1 MTKDT
6 RWRPNQAG
14 FLNFWFFKDDIFE
27 FINGKLHLMGENMS
41 GKSVTTQSLITILL
55 DGKKD
60 ATRMDTFGSRSRTLR
75 DTFLG
80 STGDKDRQE
89 RNNQDKLGYTYLEY
103 KRGIHDE
110 YITTGMGLQAKAGV
124 QDLDYWFFIILD
136 NSRIGKRP
144 QDIKLYKEE
153 RIDGDVKKIPL
164 SKEELREQLGEGGKI
179 YTTNAE
185 YMKAV
190 NDYLFQFR
198 EIQVFEHLIKLLIA
212 LRSNKLGG
220 GQKPKMVYEILTNSL
235 SSLSSE
241 ELSPLSNTIE
251 SIDTIERELTEL
263 QFGYD
268 YIEVITS
275 VYEAY
280 HEVYLAEVANG
291 YLKAENRLQN
301 LYERQ
306 RYNSNQLST
315 TQSNVVKLTEEIAHL
330 EAKEKTL
337 NERIEALRSKEA
349 KDLSIQK
356 GRLENQKID
365 ITRLMKPKQEQKK
378 NKETKIKEM
387 NQLFEDTSTN
397 SLKLINH
404 LKDEL
409 SEMEHCALE
418 SSFKQHSRH
427 AGHFITRYEHFDYDF
442 SLWNQDIQSYQ
453 TFIHDIQKQIFDL
466 EKLGHKKT
474 VLMEEKNKAT
484 VLLNKKQEELRM
496 MRKKLDELKKTFSN
510 EMDEWLEDNEFLVM
524 NGEEKERLLKKLYH
538 FPYSVTE
545 RELKEMI
552 EHQFTDVK
560 RKINDE
566 IHQVDRLEGEIGQ
579 KQSSVEEELN
589 EWIVGKMPQ
598 PHLSKEK
605 ESVLEAIRDWNIPHI
620 LFYDAVEFQVGLS
633 EKEMAS
639 IESALENTGLLTT
652 VIADS
657 KWDPQLSEHITVPNK
672 QGTPYMFNLT
682 QYLKPSKKSGKLAV
696 WVEELLSHVGIS
708 KDEECFILS
717 NGNFK
722 NGIIKGQA
730 SIKESPQYLGERVQ
744 VQYKKQIM
752 SSLENKLDEISHEL
766 EKLQQ
771 EKSDLFLQLDLL
783 DDEYHNLPDNSEIL
797 DLYQALNRNEQS
809 ISDIFETKLDSERKR
824 LTTLQNEMD
833 TMTRRI
839 QVEADFTE
847 TPLTSEAFSEV
858 RDEMQRYDR
867 HLNQIKMTY
876 TELKSIQQSMD
887 SYNTQK
893 QSLLEDVDNLSAEIS
908 SHEKELQKIEVQI
921 SVIMEEMERS
931 GLLDNERQILEY
943 MKELHSIPDKKD
955 YLRKNLLKEESKSLQ
970 LSEKISFMLKEKGV
984 REVIRNAWEKYF
996 SSLFTLGEND
1006 TLRRV
1011 AEEYLEIARNY
1022 LVGKEDLRNL
1032 CTRSEKELLKEF
1044 YKSRQAIAQY
1054 SPILDEYVSNIE
1066 DNLEIPSE
1074 LDELNLDTEWND
1086 LISLR
1091 KYKLVLDIQINGII
1105 QRREPRYVLSVLKE
1119 RMDLQRANLSDR
1131 DKRMYEEILLG
1142 SIGRTIKRKIVQTKE
1157 WVKNLNEIMMNIN
1170 TGGGLQFGIKWVPLK
1185 ATTEEEL
1192 NTREIVRLLEIDAPL
1207 LKPEDREKLIDHF
1220 RSKIETR
1227 KLEQGLDQYT
1237 GFDLKETFKEILD
1250 YRNWFEFQ
1258 LISKY
1263 VNEEEFTLVDQD
1275 KFGKFS
1281 GGGRALA
1288 LYIPILAAVSSCYGE
1303 AHYDSPRIISM
1314 DEVWAGID
1322 NKNINEMYKLLEELE
1337 FDFISNSQFVSGC
1350 SPALKGLSIY
1360 ELIRPKNSKEINF
1373 GRYIWNGKY
1382 KEYVKNNS
1390 LSEDYPGSANM

>member
-1 MTKDT
+1 MTIET

-14 FLNFWFFKDDIFE
+14 FFNFWFFKDDLFE

-80 STGDKDRQE
+80 STGDKDQQE

-103 KRGIHDE
+103 KRGIYDE
-110 YITTGMGLQAKAGV
+110 YITTGMGLQAKAGH

-136 NSRIGKRP
+136 NSRIGKRS

-153 RIDGDVKKIPL
+153 RIDGEVKKIPL

-190 NDYLFQFR
+190 NDHLFQFR
-198 EIQVFEHLIKLLIA
+198 EIQIFEHLIKLLIA

-220 GQKPKMVYEILTNSL
+220 GQKPKMVYEILTDSLPSL
-235 SSLSSE
+235 SLE

-263 QFGYD
+263 QFAYD

-280 HEVYLAEVANG
+280 HEVYLAEIANG

-306 RYNSNQLST
+306 RYNSNQLSST
-315 TQSNVVKLTEEIAHL
+315 RSNVVKLTGDISYL

-356 GRLENQKID
+356 GRLENQKVD
-365 ITRLMKPKQEQKK
+365 ITRLIKPKQEQKK
-378 NKETKIKEM
+378 SKEIKIKEM
-387 NQLFEDTSTN
+387 AQLSETTSSN
-397 SLKLINH
+397 SLKWINH
-404 LKDEL
+404 MKDEL
-409 SEMEHCALE
+409 SEMEHCALD

-427 AGHFITRYEHFDYDF
+427 KGHFMTHYEYFDYDF

-453 TFIHDIQKQIFDL
+453 TFIHDLQKQIFDL
-466 EKLGHKKT
+466 EKLGQKKT
-474 VLMEEKNKAT
+474 ILIDEKNGAT
-484 VLLNKKQEELRM
+484 VLLNQKQDELHTI
-496 MRKKLDELKKTFSN
+496 RKKLDELKKTLGN
-510 EMDEWLEDNEFLVM
+510 EMDEWLEDNEILVM
-524 NGEEKERLLKKLYH
+524 SEEEKEQLLKRLYH
-538 FPYSVTE
+538 FPNSVTE
-545 RELKEMI
+545 RELTGMI
-552 EHQFTDVK
+552 EQQYSDVK

-566 IHQVDRLEGEIGQ
+566 FHQVGRLEEELVQ
-579 KQSSVEEELN
+579 KQSSIEEELN
-589 EWIVGKMPQ
+589 EWIAGKMPI
-598 PHLSKEK
+598 PFLSKEK
-605 ESVLEAIRDWNIPHI
+605 EAVLESIKEWNIPHI
-620 LFYDAVEFQVGLS
+620 LFYDAVEFQEGLS
-633 EKEMAS
+633 EREMAA
-639 IESALENTGLLTT
+639 IESALEDTRLLTT
-652 VIADS
+652 VIADP
-657 KWDPQLSEHITVPNK
+657 KWDKQLSQYTTVPNK
-672 QGTPYMFNLT
+672 QGTPYMCNLT

-696 WVEELLSHVGIS
+696 WVEELLSYVGIS
-708 KDEECFILS
+708 KEEECFILS

-722 NGIIKGQA
+722 NGMIKGQ
-730 SIKESPQYLGERVQ
+730 SLLKDSPQYLGEKIQ
-744 VQYKKQIM
+744 VHYKKQIM
-752 SSLENKLDEISHEL
+752 SSLENKLNEIAHEL

-771 EKSDLFLQLDLL
+771 EKNDLFLQLDLL
-783 DDEYHNLPDNSEIL
+783 DDEYHNLPDRNGIL
-797 DLYQALNRNEQS
+797 ELNQALNRNEQS
-809 ISDIFETKLDSERKR
+809 IKDIFQTKLDSVREK

-839 QVEADFTE
+839 QAEADFTE
-847 TPLTSEAFSEV
+847 IPLTSEAFSQV
-858 RDEMQRYDR
+858 RDEMHHYDR
-867 HLNQIKMTY
+867 HLNQMKLAY

-887 SYNTQK
+887 SYNIQK
-893 QSLLEDVDNLSAEIS
+893 QSLLEDVDNLSVEIS
-908 SHEKELQKIEVQI
+908 SHENELQNIEVQI
-921 SVIMEEMERS
+921 NVIIEEMERS
-931 GLLDNERQILEY
+931 GLLDNERQIQEY

-955 YLRKNLLKEESKSLQ
+955 NLRKELVKEEGKNLQ
-970 LSEKISFMLKEKGV
+970 LDEKINFMIKEQGV
-984 REVIRNAWEKYF
+984 REVIRDAWETYF
-996 SSLFTLGEND
+996 SSLVKLGEND
-1006 TLRRV
+1006 TLRRI
-1011 AEEYLEIARNY
+1011 AEEYLELARDY
-1022 LVGKEDLRNL
+1022 LVGKEDLKNL
-1032 CTRSEKELLKEF
+1032 RTRSEKELLNEF

-1054 SPILDEYVSNIE
+1054 SPILDECTSNIE
-1066 DNLEIPSE
+1066 DNLVIPSE
-1074 LDELNLDTEWND
+1074 LEELNLDTEWGN

-1091 KYKLVLDIQINGII
+1091 KYKLALEIQVNGIVK
-1105 QRREPRYVLSVLKE
+1105 RREPRYVLSVLKE
-1119 RMDLQRANLSDR
+1119 RMDLQRANLNER

-1142 SIGRTIKRKIVQTKE
+1142 SIGRTIKRKIVQTKD

-1170 TGGGLQFGIKWVPLK
+1170 TGGGLQFGIKWMPLK

-1192 NTREIVRLLEIDAPL
+1192 NTREIVRLLDIDAPL

-1227 KLEQGLDQYT
+1227 KLEQGLGQYT
-1237 GFDLKETFKEILD
+1237 GLDLKETFKEILD
-1250 YRNWFEFQ
+1250 YRKWFKFQ
-1258 LISKY
+1258 LVSKY
-1263 VNEEEFTLVDQD
+1263 VNEGEFTLVDQD

-1288 LYIPILAAVSSCYGE
+1288 LYIPILAAISSCYGE

-1373 GRYIWNGKY
+1373 GRYIWNGRY
-1382 KEYVKNNS
+1382 KEYVKNNL